1 MKLGLCTSD
10 LDRIDQLDKL
20 GYDYADIGARTLL
33 PTASDGEFAPV
44 RTRLLAAPVP
54 VEALTGFLPGD
65 MRIVGP
71 IVDWPRVIGYLEVT
85 LGRAAEVGVRVVN
98 WGSWQSRLVPEG
110 FSFARAF
117 EQLEQFGQIVGAI
130 AGRYGITIAIEPIC
144 PGECN
149 IVYYVRDALHLARV
163 IGRPEVRV
171 LADYYH
177 MVKQSEPM
185 EHLVEAGDWLRHAHT
200 SDDGRRFP
208 TGDGFDQA
216 LFFRS
221 LWRAG
226 YDERVSL
233 ECRAAEGYEEKARAA
248 SKYLRATW
256 AEAVAGAQ
264 S

>member
-1 MKLGLCTSD
+1 
-10 LDRIDQLDKL
+10 
-20 GYDYADIGARTLL
+20 
-33 PTASDGEFAPV
+33 
-44 RTRLLAAPVP
+44 
-54 VEALTGFLPGD
+54 
-65 MRIVGP
+65 
-71 IVDWPRVIGYLEVT
+71 
-85 LGRAAEVGVRVVN
+85 VRVVN
-98 WGSWQSRLVPEG
+98 WGSWQSRLVPDG

-117 EQLEQFGQIVGAI
+117 EQLEQFGHIVADI
-130 AGRYGITIAIEPIC
+130 AGRYVITIAIEPIC

-185 EHLVEAGDWLRHAHT
+185 EHLVEAGAWVRHAHT

-208 TGDGFDQA
+208 TEDGFDQA
-216 LFFRS
+216 LFFRY
-221 LWRAG
+221 LRRAG

-248 SKYLRATW
+248 SAYLRGVWEDTK
-256 AEAVAGAQ
+256 AGPE